1 MKMTQSNKP
10 TQTPDD
16 LLADFTDRVL
26 DGKTA
31 VLASS
36 ADDELRGLE
45 ETVMR
50 LNRALPH
57 ESPDEATLKRL
68 QADFRSRARSAN
80 RSSRPAWQ
88 SQQSRRRL
96 ILAFTAIVIL
106 AAIFIGIPFLLS
118 GSGSVQGAAGL
129 QSQSI
134 LTLVAVGCVIVLF
147 IWLGRRK

>member
-1 MKMTQSNKP
+1 MKMTQPKQP

-16 LLADFTDRVL
+16 LLADFTDRML

-31 VLASS
+31 VLASP

-50 LNRALPH
+50 LKRVFPQEA
-57 ESPDEATLKRL
+57 PDEATLKRL

-80 RSSRPAWQ
+80 KSSQPVWQ

-106 AAIFIGIPFLLS
+106 ATIFIGIPFLLS
-118 GSGSVQGAAGL
+118 GGGNVQGTAGL

-134 LTLVAVGCVIVLF
+134 LTLVAVGCIIVLL